1 MLTVTLFTRAKK
13 WKQPKNSSIGDWKN
27 KMWYTYTMEYYSVR
41 KRNGILIYV
50 STWINP
56 ENIEI
61 NQTKKGKRCIIPHR
75 IGKFIETEDKTEVA
89 REQGEWEVI
98 V

>member
-13 WKQPKNSSIGDWKN
+13 WKQPKNSSIGEWKN

-75 IGKFIETEDKTEVA
+75 TGKFIETEDKTEVA
-89 REQGEWEVI
+89 REQGE
-98 V
+98 

>member
-1 MLTVTLFTRAKK
+1 MT
-13 WKQPKNSSIGDWKN
+13 
-27 KMWYTYTMEYYSVR
+27 
-41 KRNGILIYV
+41 
-50 STWINP
+50 TWINP
-56 ENIEI
+56 KNIEI

-89 REQGEWEVI
+89 REQGGWGVI